1 MGAEWCLHRH
11 YAILC
16 LTHLYGGARTL
27 SNNAPFSPTE
37 AATEARDAAN
47 ARPNAPAE
55 PLEARGPPGAAE
67 DRDPFLAAL
76 GERARALRVRQ
87 GLTRKALARLTGV
100 SERHLANLEYGVGNA
115 SILVLL
121 QVAQA
126 LQCSLAELIGDLTT
140 QSPEWLMLR
149 EMLGNRD
156 EATLRRVR
164 VAASELILGGP
175 LRSEE
180 APARSSRIA
189 LIGLRGA
196 GKSTLGRMLAE
207 DLDFPFVELSREIEK
222 LAGCS
227 ISEILGLYGQNAY
240 RRYERR
246 ALEEAIEA
254 YPQAVIATA
263 GGLVSDVGS
272 FNLILRRC
280 TTVWLMADPED
291 HMSRVM
297 AQGDLRPMAA
307 SREAMEDL
315 KSILASRAAFYSKA
329 DRRVDTSAQA
339 ASGDLPDPAGR
350 GARGDRSSCQVT
362 RPRRLARELIAHYD
376 A

>member
-1 MGAEWCLHRH
+1 M
-11 YAILC
+11 
-16 LTHLYGGARTL
+16 
-27 SNNAPFSPTE
+27 SNNAPFSSTVTPI
-37 AATEARDAAN
+37 EARDAGSESRNEA
-47 ARPNAPAE
+47 AE
-55 PLEARGPPGAAE
+55 PADALAQAE
-67 DRDPFLAAL
+67 SSDERQELFLAAL
-76 GERARALRVRQ
+76 GQRAKALRARR
-87 GLTRKALARLTGV
+87 GLTRKALARLAGV

-126 LQCSLAELIGDLTT
+126 LQCSLAELVGDLTT

-149 EMLGNRD
+149 EALGACD
-156 EATLRRVR
+156 DATLRRVR
-164 VAASELILGGP
+164 LAAIELVGGGAP
-175 LRSEE
+175 RNDE
-180 APARSSRIA
+180 APVHSSSRVA

-227 ISEILGLYGQNAY
+227 ISEVLGLYGQNAY

-246 ALEEAIEA
+246 ALEDAIDA
-254 YPQAVIATA
+254 YPEAVIATA
-263 GGLVSDVGS
+263 GGLVGDLAS
-272 FNLILRRC
+272 FNLLLRRC

-315 KSILASRAAFYSKA
+315 KSILAGRAAFYSKA
-329 DRRVDTSAQA
+329 DMRLDTSAQPLMETFQILRA
-339 ASGDLPDPAGR
+339 QARKAIGLPVD
-350 GARGDRSSCQVT
+350 
-362 RPRRLARELIAHYD
+362 
-376 A
+376 

>member
-1 MGAEWCLHRH
+1 MSNALPSSHAASEASTPRRTRKSAPVDLSAGADN
-11 YAILC
+11 
-16 LTHLYGGARTL
+16 
-27 SNNAPFSPTE
+27 SAPSET
-37 AATEARDAAN
+37 
-47 ARPNAPAE
+47 
-55 PLEARGPPGAAE
+55 AAE
-67 DRDPFLAAL
+67 DAREPFLAAL
-76 GERARALRVRQ
+76 GERAKALRTRR
-87 GLTRKALARLTGV
+87 GLTRKALARATGV

-126 LQCSLAELIGDLTT
+126 LQCSLAELVGDVTT
-140 QSPEWLMLR
+140 QSQEWLMLR
-149 EMLGNRD
+149 EMLADRD

-164 VAASELILGGP
+164 LAALELTGGASP
-175 LRSEE
+175 PINET
-180 APARSSRIA
+180 PVRSSRIA

-227 ISEILGLYGQNAY
+227 ISEVLGLYGQNAY

-254 YPQAVIATA
+254 YPKAVIATA
-263 GGLVSDVGS
+263 GGLVSDFVS
-272 FNLILRRC
+272 FNLLLRNC

-291 HMSRVM
+291 HMSRVA

-307 SREAMEDL
+307 SREAMDDL
-315 KSILASRAAFYSKA
+315 KAILAGRAAFYSKA
-329 DRRVDTSAQA
+329 DMRLDTSAQ
-339 ASGDLPDPAGR
+339 P
-350 GARGDRSSCQVT
+350 
-362 RPRRLARELIAHYD
+362 LAETFQILRAQACEALGLSIE
-376 A
+376 

>member
-1 MGAEWCLHRH
+1 
-11 YAILC
+11 
-16 LTHLYGGARTL
+16 L
-27 SNNAPFSPTE
+27 SNNARLSPL
-37 AATEARDAAN
+37 AATIDPREAPSEDAG
-47 ARPNAPAE
+47 RNAPAE
-55 PLEARGPPGAAE
+55 AAE
-67 DRDPFLAAL
+67 GRAPFLAAL
-76 GERARALRVRQ
+76 GERTKALRVRR
-87 GLTRKALARLTGV
+87 GLTRKALAQATGV

-115 SILVLL
+115 SILILF

-126 LQCSLAELIGDLTT
+126 LQCSLAELVGDGAA

-149 EMLGNRD
+149 EMLGTCD

-164 VAASELILGGP
+164 LAALELIGGEP
-175 LRSEE
+175 PRSEE
-180 APARSSRIA
+180 APARSTRIA

-246 ALEEAIEA
+246 ALEDAIEA
-254 YPQAVIATA
+254 YPEAVIATA
-263 GGLVSDVGS
+263 GGLVSDLGS
-272 FNLILRRC
+272 FNLLLRRC
-280 TTVWLMADPED
+280 LTIWLMADAQD

-329 DRRVDTSAQA
+329 DMRVDTSAQPLMETFQILRA
-339 ASGDLPDPAGR
+339 E
-350 GARGDRSSCQVT
+350 ARKAIGL
-362 RPRRLARELIAHYD
+362 RP
-376 A
+376 